1 PCLFTGGEASNI
13 ERAFRLL
20 KVVSKIQPE
29 IMNHSMFAIEE
40 RRYSNTIC
48 INQRWLA
55 RTEGA
60 LSGKAGIFLAA
71 IKTGVRASSG
81 FAHTGHRG

>member
-1 PCLFTGGEASNI
+1 MRPCLFTGGDASNI

-29 IMNHSMFAIEE
+29 IMNPSMFAIEDG
-40 RRYSNTIC
+40 RYSNTIG

-60 LSGKAGIFLAA
+60 
-71 IKTGVRASSG
+71 
-81 FAHTGHRG
+81 